1 MTLKRQ
7 ITKLP
12 RDTGPAGWNVIL
24 GAAPSWPEA
33 EGEISADWLVIG
45 GGFAGLSAVKRLCE
59 LRGGERIVLLEAAR
73 VGAGPAGRNSGFMI
87 DLPHE
92 LSGDG
97 YAGSAEG
104 DRLQIS
110 LNRHAQDFARS
121 CAVEY
126 EMPAEAV
133 SPIGRINGAVNARGE
148 AHNNAYAAQLET
160 LGEAHTKLSAAE
172 MTEMT
177 GTGTYRS
184 GLFLPGAVMLQPAL
198 YIREMAAGL
207 TSREKTPVSIFE
219 ASPATGFSRESETW
233 KVTTPK
239 ATITAG
245 KIVMAVNGHA
255 ESFGFF
261 RQRLMHVFT
270 YASMTTALN
279 GDQQARLGGMPAW
292 GITPADPMGS
302 TVRRHTGIG
311 GSRIIIRNRWS
322 L

>member
-198 YIREMAAGL
+198 YI
-207 TSREKTPVSIFE
+207 
-219 ASPATGFSRESETW
+219 PAKWRPG
-233 KVTTPK
+233 
-239 ATITAG
+239 
-245 KIVMAVNGHA
+245 
-255 ESFGFF
+255 
-261 RQRLMHVFT
+261 
-270 YASMTTALN
+270 
-279 GDQQARLGGMPAW
+279 
-292 GITPADPMGS
+292 
-302 TVRRHTGIG
+302 
-311 GSRIIIRNRWS
+311 
-322 L
+322 